1 MQQRGS
7 RRKLSAILVMA
18 LLVVMALPVMSF
30 GKDRGRR
37 FGRRNFD
44 RGDWKCGRFVN
55 CHDARDGRWDN
66 RGPRRGW
73 HDDRFGR
80 RRVRDWDR
88 DWDRDRNRNGFFFQN
103 RRRYRDRYRDRFS
116 DRDDFF
122 RDWQRRNRWN
132 NRW

>member
-1 MQQRGS
+1 MQQRS

-44 RGDWKCGRFVN
+44 RSDWKCGRFVN
-55 CHDARDGRWDN
+55 CHDARHGRWDN
-66 RGPRRGW
+66 RGPRRRW

-80 RRVRDWDR
+80 RRVWDWDR
-88 DWDRDRNRNGFFFQN
+88 NDFFFQN
-103 RRRYRDRYRDRFS
+103 RRRSRDRVRDRDF

-122 RDWQRRNRWN
+122 RAWQRRNRWN
-132 NRW
+132 R